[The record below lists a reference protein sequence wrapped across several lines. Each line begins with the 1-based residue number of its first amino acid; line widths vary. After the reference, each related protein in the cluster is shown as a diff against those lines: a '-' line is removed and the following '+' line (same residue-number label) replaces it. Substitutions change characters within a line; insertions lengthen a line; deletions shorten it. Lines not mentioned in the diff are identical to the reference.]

1 MLKTLHNEELLDI
14 VSAANIAGH
23 MEHAGTIELTDD
35 EELML
40 FIEKQ
45 MPLYAEYSDDLMER
59 YIDDSRMWG
68 NWYDWI
74 EDALLREYGGKE

>member
-1 MLKTLHNEELLDI
+1 MKTLHDEELMDI

-23 MEHAGTIELTDD
+23 MEHAKKICLPDD

-45 MPLYAEYSDDLMER
+45 MPLYASAVNTALDENPDDTGLF
-59 YIDDSRMWG
+59 

-74 EDALLREYGGKE
+74 EDALLREYGTKDG